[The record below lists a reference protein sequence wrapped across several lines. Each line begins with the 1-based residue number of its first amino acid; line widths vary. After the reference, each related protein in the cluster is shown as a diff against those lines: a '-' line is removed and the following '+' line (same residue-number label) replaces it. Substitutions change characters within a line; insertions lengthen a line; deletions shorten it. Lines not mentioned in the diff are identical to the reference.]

1 MVFSVA
7 LGYIKHPAMTCIAQ
21 ELLFF
26 PHCSCH
32 QTSARVLSSVP
43 TAPMH
48 GAYSCAC
55 VQHPDVPRTWHP
67 AVTRVA
73 SSCVPRMRRKPVAVR
88 FTSGHLQGEM
98 GCLLFCVVITSVMC
112 ARVPPCRCLRYRR
125 YPHSS
130 TLRGYRHHPPAWH
143 GSGSVRWR
151 QQRHLSCN
159 PQGFS
164 SSSAPPRHVLCG
176 GIPALTAAPG
186 PTQRLFPNRRE
197 LSLAPPVVLSVMLQ
211 CLRLGGSRG
220 GQRLAGSGIFGR
232 RQRDWDSLLLPTLAQ
247 AGLPTSGLCAGGSVG
262 ECLLFLFLAQSANL
276 IAQCRFGS

>member
-26 PHCSCH
+26 PHRSCH

-73 SSCVPRMRRKPVAVR
+73 SSCVPRMRREPVAVR

-98 GCLLFCVVITSVMC
+98 GCLLFCAVITSVTC

-130 TLRGYRHHPPAWH
+130 TLRGYRHHPPAWR

-151 QQRHLSCN
+151 QQRHLSC
-159 PQGFS
+159 
-164 SSSAPPRHVLCG
+164 AIPRASPVARLPHVMYG
-176 GIPALTAAPG
+176 
-186 PTQRLFPNRRE
+186 
-197 LSLAPPVVLSVMLQ
+197 V
-211 CLRLGGSRG
+211 GGSQPSQQHPAPRRG
-220 GQRLAGSGIFGR
+220 CFPTAGSR
-232 RQRDWDSLLLPTLAQ
+232 AWLLRWFCQ
-247 AGLPTSGLCAGGSVG
+247 
-262 ECLLFLFLAQSANL
+262 
-276 IAQCRFGS
+276 